1 MAYTNEVLEGLAG
14 VMEQLETAGARLDK
28 KDEKIED
35 FVLNAANTML
45 GYELQ
50 TQATLFTKNI
60 ENIDRHFQEGEAQ
73 SAKIRAESKM
83 LGKLISPELKELE
96 EKGEGY
102 ALSGARGFADSIQIR
117 KAAEEYVDG
126 AKTRYDDMLHAIS
139 IIETKAD
146 FLGYDNPLV
155 QSSVGGLIDFR
166 NQLQKTKNRLQAVPR
181 MRGEGIVGSRSV
193 KVIEEIDSLIALL
206 DNDISGLRLR

>member
-1 MAYTNEVLEGLAG
+1 MAYTNELLEGLAG

-60 ENIDRHFQEGEAQ
+60 ENIDIHFQEGEAQ

-83 LGKLISPELKELE
+83 LGEVL
-96 EKGEGY
+96 
-102 ALSGARGFADSIQIR
+102 QILF
-117 KAAEEYVDG
+117 K
-126 AKTRYDDMLHAIS
+126 
-139 IIETKAD
+139 
-146 FLGYDNPLV
+146 
-155 QSSVGGLIDFR
+155 
-166 NQLQKTKNRLQAVPR
+166 
-181 MRGEGIVGSRSV
+181 
-193 KVIEEIDSLIALL
+193 
-206 DNDISGLRLR
+206 

>member
-1 MAYTNEVLEGLAG
+1 
-14 VMEQLETAGARLDK
+14 
-28 KDEKIED
+28 
-35 FVLNAANTML
+35 
-45 GYELQ
+45 
-50 TQATLFTKNI
+50 
-60 ENIDRHFQEGEAQ
+60 
-73 SAKIRAESKM
+73 
-83 LGKLISPELKELE
+83 
-96 EKGEGY
+96 
-102 ALSGARGFADSIQIR
+102 
-117 KAAEEYVDG
+117 
-126 AKTRYDDMLHAIS
+126 MLHAIS